1 MNVNLARRLD
11 CLLGV
16 PACFILSYW
25 AKISQSI
32 FLKPRK
38 QVIPKKILFLELSE
52 MGAIILSR
60 LAIERAKNIYPGA
73 EFYFWTFR
81 ENREILE
88 LIGIIP
94 EENIIVMRSRRSS
107 FLFLDVIR
115 NIRKI
120 RGMKIDTVIDMELFS
135 RFSSILS
142 YLSGAANRV
151 GFYGKEKS
159 IYRGQLHN
167 RRVNYDPYKHIS
179 KNFLSLIDCLN
190 VSSNSGRPLT
200 EHKLFLT
207 KVKTDVQD
215 IRDIRKKLKIINEK
229 YNGNGAVVVMNL
241 GVNDKIK
248 LRNWPLDYYS
258 KLIEKVLNIDDTFVV
273 TVGVGSSGHSGDFAS
288 HEHCIDLIGKTS
300 IRELMSLFEISQ
312 VLISHDSGIVHL
324 ASLSSI
330 YTIALFGP
338 ETPLLY
344 EPLTQSKQ
352 IIYKDFSCS
361 PCLSAYNYKYSSCR
375 ENKCMRAITVEEV
388 YANVVNAL
396 GKGNRYDDKG
406 LQEEKG
412 KGRAEI
418 EK

>member
-1 MNVNLARRLD
+1 MNVNLARKLD
-11 CLLGV
+11 CLLGF

-32 FLKPRK
+32 FLKMHK
-38 QVIPKKILFLELSE
+38 QIAPKKILFLELSE

-60 LAIERAKNIYPGA
+60 LAIEKAKNIYPDA

-94 EENIIVMRSRRSS
+94 EENIIVMRSSG
-107 FLFLDVIR
+107 FFPLFLDTIR
-115 NIRKI
+115 NIREI
-120 RGMKIDTVIDMELFS
+120 RKLRIDTIIDMELFS

-142 YLSGAANRV
+142 YLSGAVNRV
-151 GFYGKEKS
+151 GFYGGKDKS

-167 RRVNYDPYKHIS
+167 RLVSYASYKHIS
-179 KNFLSLIDCLN
+179 KNFLSLVDCPSGSLN
-190 VSSNSGRPLT
+190 LDRFLP
-200 EHKLFLT
+200 EDKFFLT
-207 KVKTDVQD
+207 KVKIDAQD
-215 IRDIRKKLKIINEK
+215 IRNIQKKLKSINGR
-229 YNGNGAVVVMNL
+229 YSGNSDMIVMNL

-248 LRNWPLDYYS
+248 LRKWPLDYYLN
-258 KLIEKVLNIDDTFVV
+258 LIEKVLNIDGTFVV
-273 TVGVGSSGHSGDFAS
+273 VIGLGSSEHSSYFVK
-288 HEHCIDLIGKTS
+288 HERCIDMIGKTTV
-300 IRELMSLFEISQ
+300 RELMSLFEISR

-324 ASLSSI
+324 ASLTSI

-352 IIYKDFSCS
+352 IIYKDFPCS
-361 PCLSAYNYKYSSCR
+361 PCLSAYNYKYSICK

-388 YANVVNAL
+388 YANIVDVL
-396 GKGNRYDDKG
+396 GRGVGTIIK
-406 LQEEKG
+406 
-412 KGRAEI
+412 
-418 EK
+418 